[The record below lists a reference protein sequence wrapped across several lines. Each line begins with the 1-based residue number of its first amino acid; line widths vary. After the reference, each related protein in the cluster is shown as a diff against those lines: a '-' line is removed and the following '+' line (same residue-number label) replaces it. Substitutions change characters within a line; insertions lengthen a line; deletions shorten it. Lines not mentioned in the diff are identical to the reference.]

1 MISLYPHQQQ
11 VLNETKS
18 FDHVAYYLDMGLG
31 KTYVGA
37 EKMQQLHGFNNIVI
51 CQKSKVDDWIEHF
64 RSNYHIEVFD
74 LTIPTDITRY
84 MMSTIPR
91 IGIINYDLIWRRKAV
106 LTSAIDTLMLD
117 ESSLIQN
124 ESSKRS
130 KAIMHMN
137 YKNLI
142 LLSGTPIDGKYENIY
157 SQCRM
162 LGWDISKDTFWHS
175 YVNWELVKKDNYY
188 TGKKIIYKKVTG
200 YKHIDNLT
208 KNLHEHG
215 CVFMKTSEVI
225 DLPAQMFTKIKVNPS
240 LEYKKFMKD
249 RVITIHDVDLVGANS
264 LTKLLCARELCGIY
278 SQEKLSAFQDILDS
292 TSDLLS

>member
-1 MISLYPHQQQ
+1 
-11 VLNETKS
+11 
-18 FDHVAYYLDMGLG
+18 
-31 KTYVGA
+31 
-37 EKMQQLHGFNNIVI
+37 MQQLHGRVNLII
-51 CQKSKVDDWIEHF
+51 CQKSKVNDWVQHF
-64 RSNYHIEVFD
+64 RSNYPIEVFD

-84 MMSTIPR
+84 MMSAIPR
-91 IGIINYDLIWRRKAV
+91 IGIINYDLIWRRKELLSLAV
-106 LTSAIDTLMLD
+106 DTLMLD

-200 YKHIDNLT
+200 YKHIDNLI
-208 KNLHEHG
+208 KNLQGHYRDWETDRKSTRLNSSHSAKSR
-215 CVFMKTSEVI
+215 M
-225 DLPAQMFTKIKVNPS
+225 PS
-240 LEYKKFMKD
+240 
-249 RVITIHDVDLVGANS
+249 
-264 LTKLLCARELCGIY
+264 
-278 SQEKLSAFQDILDS
+278 SA
-292 TSDLLS
+292 